1 MKRTIATLV
10 AIASLVLPT
19 AALADTSA
27 ATPGQNNARRSAE
40 SYLQYAAFSRSGLI
54 AQLKFEGF
62 TTAQATY
69 AVTVLHPNWSRE
81 AALSAKE
88 YLQYQGFSRSGLI
101 AQLRFEGYTLAQATY
116 GVNRTGL

>member
-27 ATPGQNNARRSAE
+27 ATPGQNNARRQAT
-40 SYLQYAAFSRSGLI
+40 SYLQYQAFSRSGLI
-54 AQLKFEGF
+54 KQLKFEGF

-69 AVTVLHPNWSRE
+69 GVTALHVNWSRE
-81 AALSAKE
+81 AALSAKQ

-101 AQLRFEGYTLAQATY
+101 QQLQFEGYTLGQATY
-116 GVNRTGL
+116 GVNRAGL

>member
-19 AALADTSA
+19 AALA
-27 ATPGQNNARRSAE
+27 ATPGQNNARREAS
-40 SYLQYAAFSRSGLI
+40 SYLETQAFSRSGLI
-54 AQLKFEGF
+54 KQLKFEGF

-69 AVTVLHPNWSRE
+69 GVTALHANWSKE

-88 YLQYQGFSRSGLI
+88 YLSSQGFSRSGLI
-101 AQLRFEGYTLAQATY
+101 RQLRFEGYTLGQATY
-116 GVNRTGL
+116 GVNRAGL